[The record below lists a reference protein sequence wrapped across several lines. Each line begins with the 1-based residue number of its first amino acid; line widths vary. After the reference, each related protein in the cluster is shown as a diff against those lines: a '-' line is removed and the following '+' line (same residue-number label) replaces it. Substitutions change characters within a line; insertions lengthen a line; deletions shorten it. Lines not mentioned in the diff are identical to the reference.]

1 MSDLFSV
8 VEISAA
14 DADKIRR
21 HLDAIKQ
28 TQANTS
34 DALEAINSA
43 TNEFNQF
50 FSQYGE
56 PYFTA
61 NQLKRNDTPRS
72 EVYNENI
79 ATLGEDINRAYISL
93 SSASSTTLNAFNFAT
108 IVSQEITNSA
118 DQAASKVLDLNILN
132 GYTKGQV
139 IVAGDD
145 FSDTSKIDSSAALE
159 TAQAKPIQGAKS
171 YGLNVI
177 DSVSIVSPDIKVSI
191 TPIKPVGQ
199 NGKVNTD
206 PTPLNLERFYEG
218 KFYAFIGQQ
227 QPEGDS
233 LSFKYIVDPKAI
245 PASASKVTVDGKVVQ
260 DDLSQ
265 VQQSTNFFA
274 VVPTSDTDKAKARAK
289 MFDGN
294 PDTYWQCEYVFQT
307 EPLIDPYSNLSTDF
321 EKTNSTAD
329 EATSVGT
336 VLEGSQVVIDLK
348 AAEEIAKQFDYNGR
362 DLQVNIDID
371 FGSITPINYVLIN
384 PVVPGTSSF
393 IKVLDVATADAS
405 SDFTTVDGFDS
416 QAFDKILTPEANKVL
431 SSDVQAKSMAPTAYS
446 YAGLGVFS
454 FPVRFASRLRITLL
468 AEDPVPAP
476 YERMHVMLQE
486 TSTLTT
492 KVSSKKKTI

>member
-1 MSDLFSV
+1 
-8 VEISAA
+8 
-14 DADKIRR
+14 
-21 HLDAIKQ
+21 
-28 TQANTS
+28 
-34 DALEAINSA
+34 
-43 TNEFNQF
+43 
-50 FSQYGE
+50 
-56 PYFTA
+56 
-61 NQLKRNDTPRS
+61 
-72 EVYNENI
+72 
-79 ATLGEDINRAYISL
+79 
-93 SSASSTTLNAFNFAT
+93 
-108 IVSQEITNSA
+108 
-118 DQAASKVLDLNILN
+118 
-132 GYTKGQV
+132 
-139 IVAGDD
+139 
-145 FSDTSKIDSSAALE
+145 
-159 TAQAKPIQGAKS
+159 
-171 YGLNVI
+171 
-177 DSVSIVSPDIKVSI
+177 
-191 TPIKPVGQ
+191 
-199 NGKVNTD
+199 
-206 PTPLNLERFYEG
+206 
-218 KFYAFIGQQ
+218 
-227 QPEGDS
+227 
-233 LSFKYIVDPKAI
+233 
-245 PASASKVTVDGKVVQ
+245 
-260 DDLSQ
+260 
-265 VQQSTNFFA
+265 
-274 VVPTSDTDKAKARAK
+274 